1 MLAEGHKKQWRWLRR
16 VSAKEQ
22 LEQLKERSK
31 LHGKL
36 VRKSSMTDEIT
47 YSLVNAT
54 AVKEEVD
61 QFIDTSKLL
70 MSVHEEY

>member
-1 MLAEGHKKQWRWLRR
+1 
-16 VSAKEQ
+16 
-22 LEQLKERSK
+22 
-31 LHGKL
+31 
-36 VRKSSMTDEIT
+36 MTDEIT

-61 QFIDTSKLL
+61 QFIDTIKLL